1 MFHKGRKV
9 KKSKKKKIISLIV
22 VVAVAGTSGAVVYRK
37 VRRPV
42 AAATEVSKVQTAEVK
57 KGNISIRSQELEIW
71 SWMMQRRCRSH
82 QD

>member
-57 KGNISIRSQELEIW
+57 KRKYLKYDHRNWKSGAG
-71 SWMMQRRCRSH
+71 
-82 QD
+82 

>member
-37 VRRPV
+37 VSGRWQQPQKSARYRQQ
-42 AAATEVSKVQTAEVK
+42 K
-57 KGNISIRSQELEIW
+57 
-71 SWMMQRRCRSH
+71 
-82 QD
+82 